1 MSQSSPD
8 VTPTEPGDYAECRE
22 AIRQGSKTFFAASM
36 VLPTAVREPAYGLY
50 AFCRLSDDAVDLDG
64 GSPQAVERLRD
75 RLDRV
80 CQGRPLPVAADRAMA
95 DLMRRYAIPRAVPDA
110 LLEGLAWDTQD
121 RRYETLEDLF
131 DYAARVAGTVGVMMT
146 LLMGVRSPDA
156 LARACDLG
164 VAMQLTNIAR
174 DVGEDARNGRLYLP
188 RIWMREAGLDP
199 DAFVANPVMSDELK
213 SVIARLLAVADV
225 LYARARSGVAWLPL
239 ACRPAILAAGL
250 IYAEIG
256 RALEALSHD
265 SVSHRAHVPTS
276 RKVQLLT
283 KAVAAT
289 PWLSRGAV
297 IEPLQAVA
305 FLIEAVKQTPAPATA
320 KAVLQPRPF
329 VNVGPQFVRVL
340 DIFERLERAEQMS
353 KSR

>member
-1 MSQSSPD
+1 MPQSSPD
-8 VTPTEPGDYAECRE
+8 VTPAEPGDYAQCRE
-22 AIRQGSKTFFAASM
+22 AIRHGSKTFFAASL
-36 VLPTAVREPAYGLY
+36 VLPAAVREPAYGLY

-64 GSPQAVERLRD
+64 GCPQAVDRLRD

-188 RIWMREAGLDP
+188 RAWMREAGLDP
-199 DAFVANPVMSDELK
+199 DAFIANPEMSEELK
-213 SVIARLLAVADV
+213 SVIARLLAVADG

-250 IYAEIG
+250 IYAEVG

-265 SVSHRAHVPTS
+265 SVSHRAHVS
-276 RKVQLLT
+276 SARKAQLLG

-289 PWLSRGAV
+289 PWLSRGAAA
-297 IEPLQAVA
+297 EPLRAVA
-305 FLIEAVKQTPAPATA
+305 FLIEAVKQTPAPAVA
-320 KAVLQPRPF
+320 KPLAQPRPS
-329 VNVGPQFVRVL
+329 GSMETQFIRVL
-340 DIFERLERAEQMS
+340 DMFERLERAEQLS
-353 KSR
+353 KTR

>member
-1 MSQSSPD
+1 MMSIIMGASTDS
-8 VTPTEPGDYAECRE
+8 
-22 AIRQGSKTFFAASM
+22 AI
-36 VLPTAVREPAYGLY
+36 
-50 AFCRLSDDAVDLDG
+50 
-64 GSPQAVERLRD
+64 
-75 RLDRV
+75 
-80 CQGRPLPVAADRAMA
+80 
-95 DLMRRYAIPRAVPDA
+95 
-110 LLEGLAWDTQD
+110 
-121 RRYETLEDLF
+121 
-131 DYAARVAGTVGVMMT
+131 
-146 LLMGVRSPDA
+146 
-156 LARACDLG
+156 ARACEMG

-188 RIWMREAGLDP
+188 RVWMREAGLDP
-199 DAFVANPVMSDELK
+199 DAFVASPVMSDALK

-225 LYARARSGVAWLPL
+225 LYARARSGVAYLPL

-289 PWLSRGAV
+289 PWLSRGTV
-297 IEPLQAVA
+297 SEPLQAVA
-305 FLIEAVKQTPAPATA
+305 FLIEAVKQTPAPVAV
-320 KAVLQPRPF
+320 KAAPQPRPF
-329 VNVGPQFVRVL
+329 VKVESQFVRVL

>member
-1 MSQSSPD
+1 
-8 VTPTEPGDYAECRE
+8 
-22 AIRQGSKTFFAASM
+22 
-36 VLPTAVREPAYGLY
+36 
-50 AFCRLSDDAVDLDG
+50 
-64 GSPQAVERLRD
+64 
-75 RLDRV
+75 
-80 CQGRPLPVAADRAMA
+80 
-95 DLMRRYAIPRAVPDA
+95 
-110 LLEGLAWDTQD
+110 
-121 RRYETLEDLF
+121 
-131 DYAARVAGTVGVMMT
+131 VAGTVGVMMT

-188 RIWMREAGLDP
+188 RVWMREAGLDP
-199 DAFVANPVMSDELK
+199 DAFLANPVMSDELK
-213 SVIARLLAVADV
+213 NVIARLLAVADG
-225 LYARARSGVAWLPL
+225 LYARARSGVAYLPL

-289 PWLSRGAV
+289 PWLSRGDLAT
-297 IEPLQAVA
+297 PLPAVA
-305 FLIEAVKQTPAPATA
+305 FLIEAVKQTPAAV
-320 KAVLQPRPF
+320 KAPTQPRPF
-329 VNVGPQFVRVL
+329 VKVESQFVRVL

>member
-1 MSQSSPD
+1 
-8 VTPTEPGDYAECRE
+8 
-22 AIRQGSKTFFAASM
+22 
-36 VLPTAVREPAYGLY
+36 
-50 AFCRLSDDAVDLDG
+50 
-64 GSPQAVERLRD
+64 
-75 RLDRV
+75 
-80 CQGRPLPVAADRAMA
+80 MA

-121 RRYETLEDLF
+121 RRYETIEDLF

-164 VAMQLTNIAR
+164 LAMQLTNIAR

-188 RIWMREAGLDP
+188 RAWMREAGLDP
-199 DAFVANPVMSDELK
+199 DAFIADPQMSEALK
-213 SVIARLLAVADV
+213 GVIARLLAVADE
-225 LYARARSGVAWLPL
+225 LYARARSGVAHLPL

-265 SVSHRAHVPTS
+265 SISHRAHVPS
-276 RKVQLLT
+276 ARKAWLLT
-283 KAVAAT
+283 RAVAAT
-289 PWLSRGAV
+289 PWLARGASV
-297 IEPLQAVA
+297 EPLPAVA
-305 FLIEAVKQTPAPATA
+305 FLVEAVKQTPAAP
-320 KAVLQPRPF
+320 KAAVQPRPF
-329 VNVGPQFVRVL
+329 VNVESQFIRVL